1 VTPLSSAPQP
11 PKPPRNNESGVAL
24 TLPTALQNAAAKS
37 KVPTAT
43 PPLSPE
49 ESAKKWHVRD
59 GYRIELVA
67 AEPVVLDPVAFDWDE
82 QGRLWV
88 IEMADYPLGMDGN
101 GKAGGRVVRLEDTDN
116 DGRYDKRHVIVS
128 DLSYPTG
135 ILDLA

>member
-1 VTPLSSAPQP
+1 MSLKRWRCDGFWKSLATTKAANASH
-11 PKPPRNNESGVAL
+11 R
-24 TLPTALQNAAAKS
+24 AAAKS
-37 KVPTAT
+37 KVPTGNSQ
-43 PPLSPE
+43 PLSPE
-49 ESAKKWHVRD
+49 DSAKKWHVRE

-116 DGRYDKRHVIVS
+116 DGRYDKRQRHRQRLELSHRHS
-128 DLSYPTG
+128 DL
-135 ILDLA
+135 A